1 MAKRTTIEREE
12 RVAWILDNA
21 RDLAVEDGLESVT
34 ITRLAERTGYTV
46 GAFYRYWPSIEELLA
61 ALHRRT
67 AELFYDAMW
76 SALLP
81 ARANLAR
88 VGKRHSPGVIA
99 LADVVLLLLLYRRLA
114 GAHPKHFELIGQ
126 LVTRGWKWIDE
137 AEQSRLNALVL
148 PRVAEVIGVVER
160 ASRLKALA
168 AGDAVERTVVLWIGV
183 HASLSIGPLAERHP
197 DLIDRDRVV
206 ISMCRTLLSGMGAT
220 EKDLRTAFR
229 LAERAIGL

>member
-1 MAKRTTIEREE
+1 VAKRTSQEREA
-12 RVAWILDNA
+12 RVAWILDHA

-46 GAFYRYWPSIEELLA
+46 GAFYRYWSSLEELLA

-76 SALLP
+76 SALPP
-81 ARANLAR
+81 ARAKLER
-88 VGKRHSPGVIA
+88 LGKRHPPSVNA
-99 LADVVLLLLLYRRLA
+99 LADLVVLLLLYRRLA
-114 GAHPKHFELIGQ
+114 AAHPKHFELIGQ

-148 PRVAEVIGVVER
+148 PRVAEVIGVVEC
-160 ASRLKALA
+160 AAKLKALA
-168 AGDAVERTVVLWIGV
+168 AGDPVERTVVLWIGV

-197 DLIDRDRVV
+197 DLIDRDRLVT
-206 ISMCRTLLSGMGAT
+206 SMCRTLLSGMGAS

-229 LAERAIGL
+229 LAETSIEV